1 MPKPNPSSQFVRAD
15 HGAAAPQPRRR
26 ISHAKATPGLAEVA
40 GAARVSTASASRA
53 LTRPELVSESMRA
66 RVLDAVAAL
75 GYVANPAARSLST
88 RRPDLVGAVLRTP
101 TDPIA
106 LQMLEAAEGA
116 LVAHGIGVLLRIA
129 CAAVPE
135 AACARA
141 LAARGVSGVVFIGG
155 AIAPETTLWSPGRA
169 VPYIGCGQPPG
180 LDGAAAAGET
190 FQRRG
195 RALVEQYLI
204 QLGHR
209 RIGAIGLRREE
220 GAAQKAP
227 RQNAVVIDLEVDD
240 LDDGDAVR
248 TATRLLVQ
256 SQVTAIVAASDVA
269 AAAAL
274 GECQALSLAV
284 PHQISVVGWGDS
296 GLARCLHPML
306 TSVRIQA
313 RASGRS
319 AAEYLVAAMAG
330 REFVWRDLPPKLVI
344 RESTGPGVD

>member
-1 MPKPNPSSQFVRAD
+1 
-15 HGAAAPQPRRR
+15 
-26 ISHAKATPGLAEVA
+26 
-40 GAARVSTASASRA
+40 
-53 LTRPELVSESMRA
+53 MRA

-88 RRPDLVGAVLRTP
+88 RRPDLVGVVLRTP

-106 LQMLEAAEGA
+106 LQMLEAAEAA
-116 LVAHGIGVLLRIA
+116 LSAHGIGVLIRIA
-129 CAAVPE
+129 CRAVPE
-135 AACARA
+135 AACAQA
-141 LAARGVSGVVFIGG
+141 LAARGVGGVVFIG
-155 AIAPETTLWSPGRA
+155 AVAPETTLWSPGRA

-180 LDGAAAAGET
+180 LDGAAASGET

-195 RALVEQYLI
+195 RALVDQYLS

-209 RIGAIGLRREE
+209 RIGEIGLRREE
-220 GAAQKAP
+220 GAAQQP
-227 RQNAVVIDLEVDD
+227 SRQEAGVIDVQVDD

-248 TATRLLVQ
+248 AATRRLVQ

-274 GECQALSLAV
+274 RECQALGLAV

-313 RASGRS
+313 RFSGHS

-330 REFVWRDLPPKLVI
+330 REFVWRDLPLKLVI
-344 RESTGPGVD
+344 RESTGPAVD